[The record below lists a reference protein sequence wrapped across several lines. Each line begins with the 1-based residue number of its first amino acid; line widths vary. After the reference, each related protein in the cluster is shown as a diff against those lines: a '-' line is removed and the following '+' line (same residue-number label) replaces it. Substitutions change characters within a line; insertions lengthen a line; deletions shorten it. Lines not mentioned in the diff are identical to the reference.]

1 MGPGFF
7 HCSCHCCLWQWF
19 QPPCSFVTISNII
32 IIVITDAVENGVLLM
47 KSLALWVLAFL
58 VTSGN
63 PSSHIHY
70 TLSHVLLPHK
80 FKLLNS
86 SCVSLRK
93 RFYIPPSQWI
103 VIDGTFSR
111 TVGYNHI
118 VSYCII
124 RHHSAQCIPS
134 YCIIRQGQP
143 ARNGNFMLKHPESR
157 DRCFNLSGFCRD
169 LHISEYELR
178 MRDESEKIWS
188 GLATG
193 QATSVQVEFLP
204 FFDHVPLSHIATPS
218 LLCCHL
224 VKVRFLLV
232 HQGAPGPVWHQHH
245 HQPSLHCLL

>member
-1 MGPGFF
+1 MFSYPIN
-7 HCSCHCCLWQWF
+7 SNCC
-19 QPPCSFVTISNII
+19 
-32 IIVITDAVENGVLLM
+32 
-47 KSLALWVLAFL
+47 
-58 VTSGN
+58 
-63 PSSHIHY
+63 
-70 TLSHVLLPHK
+70 
-80 FKLLNS
+80 S

-103 VIDGTFSR
+103 VIEGTFSR

-118 VSYCII
+118 VSSGNTVVHPIILYHIISYCII
-124 RHHSAQCIPS
+124 RNHSAQCIPS

-178 MRDESEKIWS
+178 MRDASEKIWS

-204 FFDHVPLSHIATPS
+204 FFDHVPLSHIAPPS